1 MPLNKVN
8 RRTLLLGAVM
18 LTLPM
23 PAFALTESQA
33 RRFVQNIIDDFL
45 ETINSNA
52 SDADILRRFRSVFA
66 SYADFSTIARLVL
79 GPPWRTIS
87 SNQKTAFISALTDY
101 LSDKYGQ
108 RFRAYRGA
116 DITITRSVDAGRK
129 GILVYSTVKAVGQ
142 SPFDLD
148 WQVSDGSGQIQMI
161 DMIIEGIPLIGS
173 EREEI
178 RARLAG
184 HRGNID
190 RLIADLR
197 G

>member
-1 MPLNKVN
+1 MPLNKIT
-8 RRTLLLGAVM
+8 RRTLLLGTAIIA
-18 LTLPM
+18 LPM

-45 ETINSNA
+45 DTINSNE
-52 SDADILRRFRSVFA
+52 SDAEILLRFRSVFV
-66 SYADFSTIARLVL
+66 SYADFPTIARLVL

-87 SNQKTAFISALTDY
+87 SAQKTAFISAFTEY

-116 DITITRSVDAGRK
+116 AITITRSVDLGRK
-129 GILVYSTVKAVGQ
+129 GILVYSSVKAIGQ
-142 SPFDLD
+142 SPFNLD
-148 WQVSDGSGQIQMI
+148 WQVSDGSGQTQMI

-178 RARLAG
+178 RARLSRS
-184 HRGNID
+184 RGNID

>member
-8 RRTLLLGAVM
+8 RRTLLLGAAA
-18 LTLPM
+18 LTVPM
-23 PAFALTESQA
+23 PAFALTEPQA

-52 SDADILRRFRSVFA
+52 SDAEILRRFRVVFA
-66 SYADFSTIARLVL
+66 SYADFPTIARLVL
-79 GPPWRTIS
+79 GAPWRGIS
-87 SNQKTAFISALTDY
+87 SAQKTAFIEAFTDY

-108 RFRAYRGA
+108 RFAAYRGA
-116 DITITRSVDAGRK
+116 SITITRSANAGRK
-129 GILVYSTVKAVGQ
+129 GILVYSSVARIGQ

-148 WQVSDGSGQIQMI
+148 WQVSDGSGKTQML
-161 DMIIEGIPLIGS
+161 DMIIEGISLISS

-178 RARLAG
+178 RARLAS
-184 HRGNID
+184 HRGNVD